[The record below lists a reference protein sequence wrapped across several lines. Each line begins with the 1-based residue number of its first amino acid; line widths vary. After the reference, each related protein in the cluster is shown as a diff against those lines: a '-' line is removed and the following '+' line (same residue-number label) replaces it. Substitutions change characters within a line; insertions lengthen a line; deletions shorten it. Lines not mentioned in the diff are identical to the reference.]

1 MAISHEFSADKSLLV
16 VRPEDRLA
24 KDDFT
29 ALAEAVDPVIAERG
43 ELRGLLIEAPKFP
56 GWENF
61 EGFVSHMKFVRDH
74 HKDIEKVALVSDSNI
89 ASIAPTLAKHFVAAE
104 LRHFPADKRE
114 DALTWLA
121 G

>member
-1 MAISHEFSADKSLLV
+1 MITHEFLADKTLLV

-24 KDDFT
+24 KEDFE
-29 ALAEAVDPVIAERG
+29 ALAEAVDPVIEERG
-43 ELRGLLIEAPKFP
+43 ELRGLMIEAPKFP

-61 EGFVSHMKFVRDH
+61 EGFVSHMKFVRNH

-89 ASIAPTLAKHFVAAE
+89 ASIAPTMAKHFVAAE
-104 LRHFPADKRE
+104 LRHFPVSQRE